1 MTPVITQCK
10 SCSSSRLLELDAEM
24 CLHFP
29 VLGGLDKPPIF
40 ASAKLF
46 VCRDCGSVQYN
57 LSESD
62 LARVRESAPK
72 ADGAHE

>member
-40 ASAKLF
+40 CVRKAFRLPRLRI
-46 VCRDCGSVQYN
+46 CTVQPFG
-57 LSESD
+57 E
-62 LARVRESAPK
+62 
-72 ADGAHE
+72 